1 MANYVKDE
9 GVYRC
14 RLQLDPNTNA
24 ACIDAIEHF
33 AWDRENKCLDESKPL
48 GGVQVILRADAWK
61 VLEDGTLDTDRLE
74 LNMENFGVT
83 IITKAEFGEEVRN
96 DVVANFVRIF
106 GLRDASELL
115 NIQQVN
121 QEQLLNAQFDCRVY
135 NNAKGYRQYW
145 IAPVGE
151 AEGTRKAFTAPS
163 RNRST
168 LDKYR
173 QKLRI
178 ECKGIVGTAPTAETP
193 TKAVSAPPKAMP
205 KPTKA
210 NTLPPREPA
219 QEARTLNEV
228 WDKWIYFN
236 PDDAMGAEFY
246 AKIEEMYPNA
256 DAASLTSAQL
266 VAFEE
271 KYIKPDA
278 DDDVAANLPF

>member
-9 GVYRC
+9 GIYRC
-14 RLQLDPNTNA
+14 RLQIDPNTNA

-33 AWDRENKCLDESKPL
+33 AWDKENKCLDESKPL

-61 VLEDGTLDTDRLE
+61 VLEDGSLDTDRLE

-96 DVVANFVRIF
+96 DVIANFVKIF
-106 GLRDASELL
+106 GLRDASE
-115 NIQQVN
+115 IMSIGQVS

-145 IAPVGE
+145 LAPVGE

-178 ECKGIVGTAPTAETP
+178 ECKGIVGTAPTAEAP
-193 TKAVSAPPKAMP
+193 KKAVSVPPKAMP
-205 KPTKA
+205 TPAPKA
-210 NTLPPREPA
+210 STLPPRDNTIG
-219 QEARTLNEV
+219 RTLNDV
-228 WDKWIYFN
+228 WDKWIYLN

-246 AKIEEMYPNA
+246 AKIEEMYPNT
-256 DAASLTSAQL
+256 DAASLSSAQL
-266 VAFEE
+266 AAFEE

-278 DDDVAANLPF
+278 EDDVAANLPF

>member
-33 AWDRENKCLDESKPL
+33 AWDKENKCLDETKPL
-48 GGVQVILRADAWK
+48 GGVQIIFRADAWK
-61 VLEDGTLDTDRLE
+61 VLEDGSLDTERLE
-74 LNMENFGVT
+74 LSMENFGIT

-96 DVVANFVRIF
+96 DVIANFVKIF
-106 GLRDASELL
+106 SLRDASE
-115 NIQQVN
+115 IMSIAQVN

-151 AEGTRKAFTAPS
+151 AEGTRKAFAVPS

-178 ECKGIVGTAPTAETP
+178 ECKGIVGTTPKAETP
-193 TKAVSAPPKAMP
+193 TKAVSTPPKAMP
-205 KPTKA
+205 TPAPKA
-210 NTLPPREPA
+210 AALPPRENTIG
-219 QEARTLNEV
+219 RTLNDA
-228 WDKWIYFN
+228 WDKWIANN
-236 PDDAMGAEFY
+236 PHDTMGASFY
-246 AKIEEMYPNA
+246 ARMEEMYPGIDVA
-256 DAASLTSAQL
+256 TLSSAQL
-266 VAFEE
+266 AAFEE
-271 KYIKPDA
+271 KYLTNP
-278 DDDVAANLPF
+278 DDDVENMPF